1 MKKLALLLALA
12 LPVFA
17 NTAPLFT
24 KYESIR
30 QGFLG
35 NSLKDVQT
43 GAKELAAAARA
54 AKQTAIAEKADV
66 VANSTDLAKA
76 RASFALLSD
85 EMIKVRAK
93 GGPAVY
99 YCSMAKKSWLQPKG
113 TVGNP
118 YEPDMK
124 TCGELKAE

>member
-1 MKKLALLLALA
+1 MKKLILLLALT
-12 LPVFA
+12 LPAFA
-17 NTAPLFT
+17 NTTPLFT

-30 QGFLG
+30 QGLLG
-35 NSLKDVQT
+35 NSLKNVQT
-43 GAKELAAAARA
+43 GAKDLATAARS
-54 AKQTAIAEKADV
+54 AKQTTIAAKADA
-66 VANSTDLAKA
+66 VAKSNDLAKA
-76 RASFALLSD
+76 RASFAELSD
-85 EMIKVRAK
+85 EMIKIRAK
-93 GGPAVY
+93 GAPAVY